1 MRKIVFG
8 SFVVLVTV
16 AGLSPSWCSA
26 HSWYPKE
33 CCSDQDCMPADRI
46 ETDAHG
52 DLRVI
57 VGPLRI
63 WVPRGFAIRPSLDRR
78 IHICF
83 REEKD
88 PNFLMP
94 LCLFLPAES

>member
-1 MRKIVFG
+1 MKKLATGGMVF
-8 SFVVLVTV
+8 LVTV
-16 AGLSPSWCSA
+16 AASPSLSSA

-33 CCSDQDCMPADRI
+33 CCSNQDCMPADRI
-46 ETDAHG
+46 EVDARG

-63 WVPRGFAIRPSLDRR
+63 WVPRGFAVRPSLDRR

-88 PNFLMP
+88 LKFLMP
-94 LCLFLPAES
+94 LCLFVPAES

>member
-1 MRKIVFG
+1 MKKVATG
-8 SFVVLVTV
+8 GLVLVTV
-16 AGLSPSWCSA
+16 AASPSLSSA

-33 CCSDQDCMPADRI
+33 CCSNQDCMPADRI
-46 ETDAHG
+46 EVDARG

-63 WVPRGFAIRPSLDRR
+63 WVPRGFAVRPSHDTR

-88 PNFLMP
+88 LKFLMP
-94 LCLFLPAES
+94 LCLFVPAES

>member
-1 MRKIVFG
+1 MKKLATG
-8 SFVVLVTV
+8 GLVLVTL
-16 AGLSPSWCSA
+16 AASPSLSSA

-33 CCSDQDCMPADRI
+33 CCSNQDCMPADRI
-46 ETDAHG
+46 EVDARG

-57 VGPLRI
+57 VGRLRI
-63 WVPRGFAIRPSLDRR
+63 WVPRGFAVRPSRDGR

-88 PNFLMP
+88 LKFLMP
-94 LCLFLPAES
+94 VCLFLPAES